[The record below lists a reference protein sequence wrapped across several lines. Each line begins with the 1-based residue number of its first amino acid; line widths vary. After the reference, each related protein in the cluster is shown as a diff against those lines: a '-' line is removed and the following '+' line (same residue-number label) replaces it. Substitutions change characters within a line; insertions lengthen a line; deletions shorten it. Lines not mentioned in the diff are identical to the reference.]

1 MKETARETFQNRL
14 NQFGETAKVLKS
26 NSTTFSTLRVTLFI
40 VFTIT
45 FVLAADAGNSNLLIY
60 SFLGFVILFLILLKK
75 HQAIRK
81 KLHVMNNLVQIN
93 AEEIAR
99 SNYELSQF
107 DEGNEFFDA
116 THPYHMDLDVFG
128 RHSLFQLINR
138 TSSAFGRNF
147 LAYWL
152 SNHSSKSE
160 ILERQSAVKELTSN
174 IDLRQNFQ
182 AEGMAEEKPD
192 NQHINALFE
201 WLKSKQESKNKTV
214 YEVLMIVLA
223 LTTVGSIVMNSL
235 GYVSIGLPILM
246 VFVNI
251 GVLGT
256 LFQPLMQI
264 TKQTEN
270 GYKSLRSLK
279 EQILLIEESEFESPV
294 LKKLKDDLN
303 SEQKKASQ
311 LLRELSGIL
320 DNLQNRANVLY
331 LLFNIVLLLD
341 IFWYLKISRWKER
354 NEANLE
360 DWFKV
365 IGEFDVLMSI
375 AGFAYANPEYAYP
388 EVVEP
393 AHSVQAKNLGHPL
406 INSSKRVSNDFDFSG
421 KGGVCLITGSNMS
434 GKSTFL
440 RTVGINSVLALMGAP
455 VCADSMKIGELKVF
469 TSMRTQDDLE
479 ESVSSFYAELKRLK
493 QLIGQIDEARPTLF
507 MIDEVLK
514 GTNSDDRH
522 RGASALIKQLNKTN
536 AFGFV
541 STHDIVLGNMT
552 NELEGVK
559 NYSFNSTITGNEI
572 HFDYKL
578 TPGLCKSFNATK
590 LMQLMGIEIE

>member
-1 MKETARETFQNRL
+1 MKETTQQTFQNRHS
-14 NQFGETAKVLKS
+14 QFNEAAKLLKS
-26 NSTTFSTLRVTLFI
+26 KSTSFSTLRVTLFI
-40 VFTIT
+40 VFAIT
-45 FVLAADAGNSNLLIY
+45 FVLAADSGNGSLLIY
-60 SFLGFVILFLILLKK
+60 SFLAFLVLFLILLKK
-75 HQAIRK
+75 HQSIRK
-81 KLHVMNNLVQIN
+81 ELQVMNNLVQIN
-93 AEEIAR
+93 ADEISR
-99 SNYELSQF
+99 SNFELSQF
-107 DEGNEFFDA
+107 DEGNEFFEPA
-116 THPYHMDLDVFG
+116 HPYHMDLDIFG

-138 TSSAFGRNF
+138 TSSVFGKQL
-147 LAYWL
+147 LAQWL
-152 SNHSSKSE
+152 SKHAEKSQ
-160 ILERQSAVKELTSN
+160 IDARQSAVKELSLKL
-174 IDLRQNFQ
+174 DLRQNFQ
-182 AEGMAEEKPD
+182 AQGMAEDKPD
-192 NQHINALFE
+192 AQNIKGLFN
-201 WLKSKQESKNKTV
+201 WLKSEHETKNKTV
-214 YEVLMIVLA
+214 YEILMIVLA
-223 LTTVGSIVMNSL
+223 LATVGSIALNSL
-235 GYVSIGLPILM
+235 GYVPIGLPILM

-251 GVLGT
+251 AVLGT
-256 LFQPLMQI
+256 LFQPLLKI

-279 EQILLIEESEFESPV
+279 EQILLIEESDFESPM
-294 LKKLKDDLN
+294 LKKLKSDLK
-303 SEQKKASQ
+303 SENKKASQ
-311 LLRELSGIL
+311 LLQELSGIL

-331 LLFNIVLLLD
+331 LLFNVVLLLD
-341 IFWYLKISRWKER
+341 IFWYLKITRWKER

-360 DWFKV
+360 DWFNV

-375 AGFAYANPEYAYP
+375 AGYAYANPDYAYP
-388 EVVEP
+388 KIVDP
-393 AHSVQAKNLGHPL
+393 AHSIQAESLGHPL
-406 INSSKRVSNDFDFSG
+406 INSAKRVSNDFDFSG

-455 VCADSMKIGELKVF
+455 VCADAMKIGELKVF
-469 TSMRTQDDLE
+469 SSMRTQDDLE

-493 QLIGQIDEARPTLF
+493 QLINQIDNDRPTFF

-522 RGASALIKQLNKTN
+522 KGASALIKQLNKTN